1 MTVIVTEES
10 NEPVAEVVA
19 DATLETAIV
28 IADKI
33 DEARTEGERNA
44 NYEARLTDEQF
55 NTIISRLDEL
65 GFKVET
71 LANSVALVGE
81 ATADLVGETLDAL
94 EEVEEVVETVED
106 EIDESPA
113 VVEEVAVV
121 TPEAPQPRQKKARRW
136 L

>member
-10 NEPVAEVVA
+10 NEPVTEGVA
-19 DATLETAIV
+19 DSTLDVAIV

-44 NYEARLTDEQF
+44 KYEAHLTDEQF
-55 NTIISRLDEL
+55 STIMSRLDEL
-65 GFKVET
+65 GLRVVSIDAAVS
-71 LANSVALVGE
+71 LLGQAAV
-81 ATADLVGETLDAL
+81 DLIDETLDAL
-94 EEVEEVVETVED
+94 EEVEETVETVEE
-106 EIDESPA
+106 EIDESPV